1 MQPKKSERRAF
12 LDAFIRKGVLPETPN
27 PGTETRDLT
36 EGSPQ
41 VTQTASAIVQAEFY
55 KQLVKAMKAY
65 DPLFDVASVIQSTNG
80 ASMLVPLV
88 DDTGNAATVVAEAG
102 QESET
107 DPTTAGVQVPTAST
121 YRTNLVKVSL
131 ELLQDSAF
139 DSSDYLARSFA
150 IRLARGIGAGIVS
163 TALAGARSACA
174 SQHRFRGTG
183 GGCRSKSRNQNQ

>member
-1 MQPKKSERRAF
+1 MKKSEKRAL
-12 LDAFIRKGVLPETPN
+12 LDRFIRTGALEETNKPVT
-27 PGTETRDLT
+27 PETRDLT
-36 EGSPQ
+36 EGSPT
-41 VTQTASAIVQAEFY
+41 VTQTASAIVQAQFY
-55 KQLVKAMKAY
+55 KQLVRAMKAY
-65 DPLFDVASVIQSTNG
+65 DSLFDVDSVIQSTNG